1 MKSETVFA
9 LLAGV
14 ATGFALGLLLAP
26 DKGDR
31 TREKVKTAV
40 ADGLDEFSETASESW
55 VQAKEAVK
63 VQLDRLESTLR
74 QEVGSDACEDER

>member
-1 MKSETVFA
+1 MKSETFFA

-74 QEVGSDACEDER
+74 QEVGSDASEDER